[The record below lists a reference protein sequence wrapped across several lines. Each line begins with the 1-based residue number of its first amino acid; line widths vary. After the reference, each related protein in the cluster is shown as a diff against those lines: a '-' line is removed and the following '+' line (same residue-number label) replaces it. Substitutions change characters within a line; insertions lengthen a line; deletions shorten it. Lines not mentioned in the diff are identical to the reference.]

1 MNIDVEYFRVDFCK
15 RTLRFFYAQTA
26 IEIKI
31 QMIRFKSTGCIYK
44 QTRFPLELQGQK
56 KVINDLEGLTTPI
69 ASVVFIPNAQ
79 GVRCFERNY
88 LICNIDV
95 NSLSAGVHEAVASF
109 EF

>member
-44 QTRFPLELQGQK
+44 
-56 KVINDLEGLTTPI
+56 
-69 ASVVFIPNAQ
+69 
-79 GVRCFERNY
+79 
-88 LICNIDV
+88 
-95 NSLSAGVHEAVASF
+95 
-109 EF
+109 